1 MGNCC
6 QNSPV
11 LPENLNQWRLG
22 PYIAKA
28 VGSLALWILL
38 YWWIEDGAHWLVVEV
53 FGMDAESRLADALVF
68 FLYDT
73 AKILLLLTLMVYLLS
88 WIRAGMNVDA
98 VRKRLSGI
106 NRFVGYLTGSVFG
119 AVTPFCSCSSIPLFL
134 GFTTA
139 GIPLGITMSFLITSP
154 IINEVAVVVLWSVLG
169 WKLTLVYV
177 VAGLSAGIIGGMLMD
192 ALCAER
198 WLQPFVLDALQKG
211 AGSPVVSSGAGASV
225 SVMFRHQFAWQELK
239 DIMKRTAIW
248 VVLGVGLGAVLHGFV
263 PDNWFAENLSSGD
276 WWTVPV
282 SVVAGIP
289 LYTNVTGVVPVMES
303 LLRKGLPLGTTLAFM
318 MSTVAA
324 SLPEFLMLGR
334 VMRRPLLAVFF
345 GVLVVLFT
353 LLGWLLNSVQPFIL

>member
-1 MGNCC
+1 MEGCC
-6 QNSPV
+6 QRNPQ
-11 LPENLNQWRLG
+11 PPDDLNQWRLG
-22 PYIAKA
+22 PYVAK
-28 VGSLALWILL
+28 VIGCLVLWGLL
-38 YWWIEDGAHWLVVEV
+38 YWWIDAVAHWLVFDV
-53 FGMDAESRLADALVF
+53 FGIEAGSRLGDALAF

-73 AKILLLLTLMVYLLS
+73 AKILLLLILMVYLLS
-88 WIRAGMNVDA
+88 WIRAGMNVAA
-98 VRKRLSGI
+98 VRDRLSGV
-106 NRFVGYLTGSVFG
+106 NRYAGYLTGSVFG

-169 WKLTLVYV
+169 WKLTLVYLL
-177 VAGLSAGIIGGMLMD
+177 AGLSAGVVGGMMMD
-192 ALCAER
+192 MLHAER
-198 WLQPFVLDALQKG
+198 WLEPFVLEALKKG
-211 AGSPVVSSGAGASV
+211 GAMQAGGSGSATSV
-225 SVMFRHQFAWQELK
+225 SVKFRHQFAWQELK
-239 DIMKRTAIW
+239 DIMKRTAAW
-248 VVLGVGLGAVLHGFV
+248 VVIGVGLGAVLHGFV

-303 LLRKGLPLGTTLAFM
+303 LLRKGLPLGSTLAFM

-345 GVLVVLFT
+345 GVLVILFT
-353 LLGWLLNSVQPFIL
+353 LVGWLLNIVQPFIL